1 VVASVE
7 GDRDIRPL
15 QVLRGGR
22 LYCHDLPGG
31 ELLLPP
37 WIIGVETIVDV
48 VELLMSFGEV
58 DLRVLVLL
66 VLLGLFGHLEDFIG
80 KPLLL
85 IAVLSFVLSLWVENA
100 NLV

>member
-1 VVASVE
+1 
-7 GDRDIRPL
+7 
-15 QVLRGGR
+15 
-22 LYCHDLPGG
+22 
-31 ELLLPP
+31 
-37 WIIGVETIVDV
+37 
-48 VELLMSFGEV
+48 MSFGEV